1 MDIPER
7 LKMSR
12 VLLGELEKN
21 IIDLE
26 PYDDEFDEIYS
37 KALHIKMKM
46 KMFHTRTGEPPELL
60 EQLGLIDS
68 VIKKIEDI
76 QNKRGTI

>member
-21 IIDLE
+21 IVDLE

-37 KALHIKMKM
+37 KVLHIKMKM
-46 KMFHTRTGEPPELL
+46 KMLHPRTGEPPELL
-60 EQLGLIDS
+60 TIELIDS

>member
-1 MDIPER
+1 MEIPEK

-12 VLLGELEKN
+12 VLLGEFKKN

-26 PYDDEFDEIYS
+26 PYDDELDEIYS

-46 KMFHTRTGEPPELL
+46 KMFYARTANLP
-60 EQLGLIDS
+60 
-68 VIKKIEDI
+68 
-76 QNKRGTI
+76 NY

>member
-21 IIDLE
+21 IVGLE
-26 PYDDEFDEIYS
+26 PFDDEFEEIYS

-46 KMFHTRTGEPPELL
+46 KMFYIRTGEPPELL
-60 EQLGLIDS
+60 EQFGLIDS

-76 QNKRGTI
+76 QNKRGTT

>member
-21 IIDLE
+21 IVDLD
-26 PYDDEFDEIYS
+26 PYDEFDEIYS

-46 KMFHTRTGEPPELL
+46 KMFYTRTGEPPELL
-60 EQLGLIDS
+60 EQFDLIDS

-76 QNKRGTI
+76 QKKRGTI

>member
-1 MDIPER
+1 MEIPER

-21 IIDLE
+21 IVDLA

-37 KALHIKMKM
+37 KAMHIKMKM
-46 KMFHTRTGEPPELL
+46 KIFYARKGEPPELL
-60 EQLGLIDS
+60 EQLNLIDS
-68 VIKKIEDI
+68 IIKKIEDI

>member
-1 MDIPER
+1 MNIPDR

-21 IIDLE
+21 IVGLE
-26 PYDDEFDEIYS
+26 PFDDEFDEIYS

-46 KMFHTRTGEPPELL
+46 FYTRTGEPPELL
-60 EQLGLIDS
+60 EQFSLIDS
-68 VIKKIEDI
+68 VIRKIEDI